1 MSAAN
6 VPLKTAPLPAQML
19 HLPIDDRGYVV
30 PWFVEWVNGKPEFRS
45 MDWRKYQRAIH
56 DQLCWVCGRSRGT
69 NFAFV
74 AGPMCGVNR
83 TSSEPPSHVVC
94 ARWSAINCPFLSN
107 PNMVRREDA
116 ELNNA
121 TLRAGSPGLAI
132 ARNPGVTMVWIT
144 REFEMFP
151 DGTGRSLIH
160 IGRPHGVEWYARG
173 RHASRSEV
181 IEAIESGIGILR
193 DVAKQEPGGLEFL
206 EKQRRAL
213 ERYLPV

>member
-1 MSAAN
+1 
-6 VPLKTAPLPAQML
+6 
-19 HLPIDDRGYVV
+19 
-30 PWFVEWVNGKPEFRS
+30 
-45 MDWRKYQRAIH
+45 
-56 DQLCWVCGRSRGT
+56 
-69 NFAFV
+69 
-74 AGPMCGVNR
+74 
-83 TSSEPPSHVVC
+83 
-94 ARWSAINCPFLSN
+94 
-107 PNMVRREDA
+107 MVRREDA